1 MARLK
6 KRPLSRF
13 LNKDVSPK
21 EERVMKTSKK
31 EVVEP
36 KGKISFGPF
45 SEPHTIP
52 TGWDVSALNSADQ
65 AAWNTYMAELVES
78 EAILPAKSLN
88 EDSETSI

>member
-1 MARLK
+1 MTAG
-6 KRPLSRF
+6 
-13 LNKDVSPK
+13 
-21 EERVMKTSKK
+21 SKK

-45 SEPHTIP
+45 SEPRTIP

-65 AAWNTYMAELVES
+65 SAWNTYMAELVES
-78 EAILPAKSLN
+78 ESILPAKSLN

>member
-1 MARLK
+1 MTAA
-6 KRPLSRF
+6 
-13 LNKDVSPK
+13 
-21 EERVMKTSKK
+21 SKK

-65 AAWNTYMAELVES
+65 ASAEANTYATELVVS
-78 EAILPAKSLN
+78 EAILLVKSLN
-88 EDSETSI
+88 EDSEISI

>member
-1 MARLK
+1 MTAG
-6 KRPLSRF
+6 
-13 LNKDVSPK
+13 
-21 EERVMKTSKK
+21 SKK

-65 AAWNTYMAELVES
+65 APGGGNTYDTELVLS
-78 EAILPAKSLN
+78 EAILLVKSLN
-88 EDSETSI
+88 EDSEISI